1 MISAPSLLLPLNGNK
16 NVFKNYRMKFLY
28 GTFLSLLCLL
38 QFTGVRAGTLD
49 VGAVKLT
56 SPKVFL
62 CLGDTVPLNMV
73 IQNFGSDT
81 VFSVPVRVNIGGIV
95 PFVLLATSNKML
107 LPGDTAIVYLG
118 KVPCPT
124 NGLYHFTFFT
134 QLANDLNLHND
145 TAVQTS
151 FIANTTMPVQ
161 KIDAH
166 RCGTGPLQIAASVN
180 DGLIYWYSSDT
191 SSNSIG
197 IGETFQTPSL
207 SFTQTYWAEPHA
219 NVHVNLGERDTTFSS
234 FNGSNFLT
242 DAMSFDVFEGMVLD
256 SVKVYPINPGM
267 VVMRLLNNLNVIVER
282 DTFYFSNAN
291 GVGHFVNLHWQLQKG
306 VGYRMDA
313 LGTNTGLLRNT
324 SGAHYP
330 YEVPFVVSINGNTIN
345 SNYYLYFYDWHFRL
359 GGCAGPRL
367 AVNAFIRTV
376 PPNAN
381 FSIQSNGALVMFNN
395 NSTNADSV
403 WWNFGDGIT
412 NITWQPNHLYSH
424 SGLYIVTLYAKNDCG
439 IDSFKMGIN
448 VIAGLQDL
456 QKYYGTISPNPS
468 SDYVSWELPTGCQP
482 IFSSMKIY
490 ATDGTSVPIYST
502 ENGNRILI
510 DINHYPSG
518 NYIVEV
524 RTQNGLLIHNRFNKL

>member
-1 MISAPSLLLPLNGNK
+1 
-16 NVFKNYRMKFLY
+16 MKGVY
-28 GTFLSLLCLL
+28 GFILSLLCLL
-38 QFTGVRAGTLD
+38 QFSVAKAGILD
-49 VGAVKLT
+49 VGVVKLT
-56 SPKVFL
+56 SPNVFL

-95 PFVLLATSNKML
+95 PFVLMSNSSKML

-134 QLANDLNLHND
+134 QLSNDVNLLND
-145 TAVQTS
+145 TATQTS

-161 KIDAH
+161 TIDAH
-166 RCGTGPLQIAASVN
+166 RCGSGPLQIAASVN
-180 DGLIYWYSSDT
+180 DGLIYWYGSDT
-191 SSNSIG
+191 ASNSIG

-219 NVHVNLGERDTTFSS
+219 NVHVNLGERDTTFST
-234 FNGSNFLT
+234 FNGTNFLT
-242 DAMSFDVFEGMVLD
+242 DAMSFDVYEGMVLD

-267 VVMRLLNNLNVIVER
+267 VVIRLLNNLNVILQK
-282 DTFYFSNAN
+282 DTFYFPNAN
-291 GVGHFVNLHWQLQKG
+291 GTGHFVKLHWQLQKG
-306 VGYRMDA
+306 IGYRIDA
-313 LGTNTGLLRNT
+313 LGSNTGLLRNT

-345 SNYYLYFYDWHFRL
+345 ANYYLYFYDWHFRL
-359 GGCAGPRL
+359 GGCAGPRQP
-367 AVNAFIRTV
+367 VNAYIRTV

-381 FSIQSNGALVMFNN
+381 FSIQSNGALVMFSNHTT
-395 NSTNADSV
+395 SADSV

-439 IDSFKMGIN
+439 VDSFKMGIN
-448 VIAGLQDL
+448 VIAGIEDL
-456 QKYYGTISPNPS
+456 QQNFGKVSPNPAS
-468 SDYVSWELPTGCQP
+468 EFLTWQLP
-482 IFSSMKIY
+482 
-490 ATDGTSVPIYST
+490 DGSIPVLLGARIYSIDGMSLPVYT
-502 ENGNRILI
+502 SESGNQIFF
-510 DINHYPSG
+510 DIHQYPAG
-518 NYIVEV
+518 NYILEV
-524 RTQNGLLIHNRFNKL
+524 PTQNGLLIHNRFNKQ